1 MNLIGFKL
9 NFYSNLQSEN
19 AVIAVIILLNVP
31 NFEFGTLRRYSLPCI
46 ELCRKGGGDNMLTN
60 NTKRIEVNV
69 FFSLSEIPEYAVVSI
84 DRHELVVKVLYFRAE
99 DDEMI
104 DIDLDKLEVI
114 KSFECS
120 DLAEAERKYLELSD
134 ASITIPMVM
143 EYLKNQSH

>member
-1 MNLIGFKL
+1 
-9 NFYSNLQSEN
+9 
-19 AVIAVIILLNVP
+19 
-31 NFEFGTLRRYSLPCI
+31 
-46 ELCRKGGGDNMLTN
+46 MLTN